1 MTWKDIKTITLQKM
15 FSISGDT
22 ITNDEATNDYI
33 KSMPGA
39 ANEAM
44 VQIATNCR
52 GITKK
57 IAIDCRSEQGQSVHC
72 LNDLCDRFYKI
83 SEPIYAKKDGK
94 YSLYKDYSMLDENNI
109 LLPCGA
115 EYLINCKVYP
125 LPITS
130 DTLDSFVIELHPDE
144 AAVIPLYVASQLYKD
159 DDIGQAVQMLNEYQT
174 RLGELSAIAAE
185 LENVRYSSAG
195 GVFTSSYGWC

>member
-1 MTWKDIKTITLQKM
+1 MTWKDIKTITLKKM
-15 FSISGDT
+15 FSISGDA

-44 VQIATNCR
+44 VQISTNCR
-52 GITKK
+52 GSSKK
-57 IAIDCRSEQGQSVHC
+57 ITIDCRSDQGQSVHY
-72 LNDLCDRFYKI
+72 LNDLCDRFYKL
-83 SEPIYAKKDGK
+83 SEPIYSKKDGK
-94 YSLYKDYSMLDENNI
+94 YSLHKEYSMLDENTI
-109 LLPCGA
+109 LLPGGA

-125 LPITS
+125 APITS

-144 AAVIPLYVASQLYKD
+144 AAIIPLYIASQLYKD
-159 DDIGQAVQMLNEYQT
+159 DDIDQAVQMLNEYQT
-174 RLGELSAIAAE
+174 RLGELSTIAAE

-195 GVFTSSYGWC
+195 GAFTSTYGWC